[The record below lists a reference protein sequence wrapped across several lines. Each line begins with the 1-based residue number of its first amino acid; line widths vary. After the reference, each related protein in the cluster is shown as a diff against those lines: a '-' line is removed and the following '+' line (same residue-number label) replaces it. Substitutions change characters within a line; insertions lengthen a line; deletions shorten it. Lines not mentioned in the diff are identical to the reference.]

1 MNYKEQAVEALAH
14 LSTTEIEEVFA
25 EFDKHK
31 DEKRQIA
38 CRGFQAHVTY
48 IMKVLDFYKEEQ
60 NTFLG
65 LRQEITDNPTVD
77 SVKALQSYVD
87 GFYDREHQ
95 YIQDLYTELE
105 EEMEI
110 IDDY

>member
-1 MNYKEQAVEALAH
+1 MNYKEKAVEALSH
-14 LSTTEIEEVFA
+14 LSTDEINEVLA
-25 EFDKHK
+25 EFDKHN

-38 CRGFQAHVTY
+38 CQGFNAHVTY

-65 LRQEITDNPTVD
+65 LRQEVSDNPSVD

-87 GFYDREHQ
+87 GFEDRESHSTHNA
-95 YIQDLYTELE
+95 YNELE
-105 EEMEI
+105 KELEN
-110 IDDY
+110 IDDH

>member
-14 LSTTEIEEVFA
+14 LSADEINEVMA
-25 EFDKHK
+25 EFDKHN

-38 CRGFQAHVTY
+38 CRGFQAHSTY
-48 IMKVLDFYKEEQ
+48 ITRVLDFYKEEQ

-65 LRQEITDNPTVD
+65 LRQEVSDNPSVD

-87 GFYDREHQ
+87 GFYDREHR
-95 YIQDLYTELE
+95 YVQDIYNDLE
-105 EEMEI
+105 EEMEN
-110 IDDY
+110 IDDH